1 MVEYIMFFSISQAF
15 YIMFEQTNVLL
26 LETYCIK
33 QTLNLTFI
41 PG

>member
-26 LETYCIK
+26 LETYCFK
-33 QTLNLTFI
+33 TLNLTFI